1 MVRTRLNR
9 PPAWSV
15 FAGPAC
21 LLLLSYTVVPEGT
34 ARDVLFCVLATSSAA
49 AAVVGAGRPRSS
61 SAASWHLMAAAL
73 LAWATGDVLA
83 TVLKHVHG
91 EDRFPGPP
99 DVFYLAAYPLL
110 AASLLGR
117 HRQARRVERDTE
129 GLIDSA
135 ILTVGLALVS
145 WVTLLRPG
153 LSDATG
159 GFADVAIAL
168 AYPVLDLVVLAVL
181 LRVLAAQVLHQT
193 AYRLI
198 AVSVGVM
205 LAADTASQLGLGGR
219 ALDLA
224 YRAQPRPSAAAHL
237 SHPAVPRNP
246 RHPARPG

>member
-1 MVRTRLNR
+1 
-9 PPAWSV
+9 
-15 FAGPAC
+15 
-21 LLLLSYTVVPEGT
+21 
-34 ARDVLFCVLATSSAA
+34 
-49 AAVVGAGRPRSS
+49 
-61 SAASWHLMAAAL
+61 MAAAL

-219 ALDLA
+219 ALPLA
-224 YRAQPRPSAAAHL
+224 YSAVYVGRPALLVPRRAGLLPTVGRAQPRPSAAAHL